1 MVAHVEF
8 SKSVSDGPAVKARN
22 DLARIG
28 VDVVDVADI
37 AVLDLVVHCWARL
50 LRSAKTDAEAV
61 ATIATMII
69 HRVGIALGL

>member
-1 MVAHVEF
+1 MLAHVEF
-8 SKSVSDGPAVKARN
+8 AKAIGDRAPVKARN

-28 VDVVDVADI
+28 VDGVDVADI
-37 AVLDLVVHCWARL
+37 AVVDLVVYCWARL
-50 LRSAKTDAEAV
+50 SRSAKTDSEAV

>member
-8 SKSVSDGPAVKARN
+8 SKSVSDRPAVKARN

-28 VDVVDVADI
+28 VDGVDVADI

-50 LRSAKTDAEAV
+50 LRSVKADAE
-61 ATIATMII
+61 
-69 HRVGIALGL
+69 L

>member
-1 MVAHVEF
+1 MAHVEF

-22 DLARIG
+22 HLARIG

-37 AVLDLVVHCWARL
+37 TVVDLFGSLRGRL
-50 LRSAKTDAEAV
+50 LRSAKTDAAAV